1 MKRTSVGF
9 EDKGKISVTKE
20 DLPQGASG
28 HVLVEASLS
37 AISAGS
43 ELLFYRGELESDTAA
58 DLAIPALR
66 KTLAYPLKY
75 GYQSVGRIIDTS
87 GGEAEM
93 IGRRVFA
100 FQPHHSHYWADPAD
114 LILLPADLSMEDA
127 VFLPNMETAVNLLQ
141 DGRPIIGEQVIV
153 LGQGVVG
160 LLTTSLLSRMALASL
175 ITVDSI
181 SQRRAASMEMGASA
195 CFAPEPHVA
204 IMEALRQGRNGDGSD
219 GADLL
224 FEVTGNPEGLALAL
238 QLTGFNSRIIIGSW
252 YGTKRAAL
260 ALGSSFHRNRIQ
272 IKSSQVST
280 LNPSLTGRWTKQRR
294 LDTALQMLA
303 LVQPSGLI
311 THRFSPEQAPEAYQ
325 LLDSSPG
332 EAIQVIFDY
341 SK

>member
-1 MKRTSVGF
+1 MKRTSVVF
-9 EDKGKISVTKE
+9 KDKGKISVIKG

-43 ELLFYRGELESDTAA
+43 ELLFYRGELESDTVA
-58 DLAIPALR
+58 DLTLPALGN
-66 KTLAYPLKY
+66 TLAYPLKY

-87 GGEAEM
+87 GGDDEL
-93 IGRRVFA
+93 IGKRVFA
-100 FQPHHSHYWADPAD
+100 FQPHHSHFWADPAD
-114 LILLPADLSMEDA
+114 LILLPADLPMEDA

-141 DGRPIIGEQVIV
+141 DGRPILGEQVIV

-181 SQRRAASMEMGASA
+181 SQRRAVSMEMGASA
-195 CFAPEPHVA
+195 SLAPEPHQA
-204 IMEALRQGRNGDGSD
+204 IMDVLSQGRNDGGSD
-219 GADLL
+219 GVDLL
-224 FEVTGNPEGLALAL
+224 IEVTGNPESLALAVKL
-238 QLTGFNSRIIIGSW
+238 AGFDSRIIIGSW

-294 LDTALQMLA
+294 LDIALQQLSQ
-303 LVQPSGLI
+303 VEPSRLI
-311 THRFSPEQAPEAYQ
+311 THRFSPEQAPEAYR

-341 SK
+341 LN